1 MEKNMKK
8 IALMACAAT
17 MLAGCGRAAPDA
29 GEAGVMIRK
38 PWFFGHGGVVDEPV
52 KTGLAF
58 TAWTTSTLYVSLVP
72 QAFDIKYDDIMSAD
86 GIPLSFHAT
95 VTLQVTDPVL
105 LVRNFSGGGGR
116 NGTENKA
123 WYENNIEPPLNNYVR
138 DAFKGYSMK
147 ELAIETLGTNA
158 VEADVRKRLTA
169 YITLRGIPV
178 TVVNF
183 TLGRVNPPEAIKRQR
198 VKTAEETQ
206 RQQTELQT
214 KIAEDNRKSAET
226 ARADADDAYR
236 QHMSLSPEQFVDLQR
251 IKMMH
256 DVCDNHGCTFIVG
269 NATAL
274 VGNK

>member
-1 MEKNMKK
+1 MKR
-8 IALMACAAT
+8 IALLAAASAVF
-17 MLAGCGRAAPDA
+17 LSGCGRAAPDA
-29 GEAGVMIRK
+29 GEAGVMIQK

-95 VTLQVTDPVL
+95 VTLQITDPVS
-105 LVRNFSGGGGR
+105 LVRSFSGGGGT

-123 WYENNIEPPLNNYVR
+123 WYSNNIEPPLNNYVR
-138 DAFKGYSMK
+138 DAFKGYTMK
-147 ELAIETLGTNA
+147 ELAIETIGTNA
-158 VEADVRKRLTA
+158 VEADVRKRLAA
-169 YITLRGIPV
+169 YIAQRNIPV
-178 TVVNF
+178 QIINF

-214 KIAEDNRKSAET
+214 KIAEDNRKAAET

-256 DVCDNHGCTFIVG
+256 DVCDNQVRCTFVVG

-274 VGNK
+274 VGK